1 MFVDSL
7 KENDKGQNM
16 FKEWKNPIDVL
27 KKDPRRRDVSKQIV
41 QQSREFSDKTIKYI
55 EYFNFALYGSM
66 FVGLGYC
73 EDILEKNG
81 VNGGNCKGFTQFEIF
96 PIMFSKYH

>member
-1 MFVDSL
+1 
-7 KENDKGQNM
+7 M
-16 FKEWKNPIDVL
+16 FKEWKNPIDAL
-27 KKDPRRRDVSKQIV
+27 KKDPWRRDVSKQMV

>member
-1 MFVDSL
+1 MRKDKICLRSGKIPSMFS
-7 KENDKGQNM
+7 
-16 FKEWKNPIDVL
+16 
-27 KKDPRRRDVSKQIV
+27 KKDPWRRDVSKQMV

-55 EYFNFALYGSM
+55 EHFNFALYGSM

-96 PIMFSKYH
+96 PIMLSKYQ